1 MFLENFAEFWE
12 PLCRLIL
19 PPDLADASENFRIFR
34 FELVVFDHKE
44 GKDFRARKVIN
55 KK

>member
-34 FELVVFDHKE
+34 LQVQVFDLKK